1 MWPFRNP
8 SKKSISVTTPLESN
22 PFRGVRVC
30 LNDLVQARH
39 HISGLEG
46 RRRTRSH
53 ALLAG
58 GERSPFKGRGIDFEE
73 SRRYQPGDDVR
84 LMDWRVT
91 ARTNEPYLKVFRE
104 ERERPVFMVVDDRQA
119 MHFGTK
125 VAFKSVAAAQA
136 SALLGWASHAR
147 GDRVGGIV
155 FAESDHVEIRP
166 KGGRRGILQL
176 LNVLASRPTESPVK
190 NPEPSDS
197 ALSFQLALNRV
208 LKAARPGSLIFLL
221 SDFRNWDQA
230 SKTAVLRLG
239 AHHEVVA
246 VFIYDQVEQSAP
258 PPGSYP
264 ITDGQSHG
272 VLRTHVSQVVQ
283 AYSQAFN
290 TRHEEVRRLCRS
302 RGIGFVPLATH
313 DDIPAQLTKG
323 FQALGIRRSANRLG
337 VAGVSGVAGVA

>member
-1 MWPFRNP
+1 MWPFRKHVRAP
-8 SKKSISVTTPLESN
+8 ISVAIPPEPNS
-22 PFRGVRVC
+22 FRGVGVH
-30 LNDLVQARH
+30 LKDLIQARH
-39 HISGLEG
+39 QIGNLG
-46 RRRTRSH
+46 ITRRTRSH

-91 ARTNEPYLKVFRE
+91 ARTNEPHLKVFRE

-125 VAFKSVAAAQA
+125 VAFKSVVAAQA
-136 SALLGWASHAR
+136 AALLGWASHAR

-155 FAESDHVEIRP
+155 FAESDHVELRP

-176 LNVLASRPTESPVK
+176 FNVLADRSRESLVR
-190 NPEPSDS
+190 NPEPGVS
-197 ALSFQLALNRV
+197 ASSFRLALNRV
-208 LKAARPGSLIFLL
+208 LKAARPGSLIFLF
-221 SDFRNWDQA
+221 SDFRDCDHQA
-230 SKTAVLRLG
+230 KTAMLRLG

-246 VFIYDQVEQSAP
+246 VFIYDQVEQIAP

-272 VLRTHVSQVVQ
+272 MLQTHSSQVVQ
-283 AYSQAFN
+283 AYAQAFH
-290 TRHEEVRRLCRS
+290 RRLEEVRRLCRS
-302 RGIGFVPLATH
+302 RGIGFIPIATH
-313 DDIPAQLTKG
+313 EDISSQLTKG
-323 FQALGIRRSANRLG
+323 LQELRNRRTANHSGVEG
-337 VAGVSGVAGVA
+337 VA